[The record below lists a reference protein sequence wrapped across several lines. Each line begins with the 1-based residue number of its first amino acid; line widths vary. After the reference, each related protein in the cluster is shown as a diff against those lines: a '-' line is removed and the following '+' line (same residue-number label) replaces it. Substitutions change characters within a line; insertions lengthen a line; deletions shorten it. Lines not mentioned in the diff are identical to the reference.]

1 MKYIIEKEKKMED
14 VQKKIYELV
23 IPGPIMSKQRP
34 RMNTR
39 SGKAYTP
46 TKTKNEENLTK
57 QMFVLRYPNFD
68 PIEGKVALSI
78 IACFPIPKGTSKSR
92 EAEMLAGITAPTK
105 KPDWDNIGKLV
116 SDALNKIAYLD
127 DAQIVKV
134 NIIKKYARV
143 SETIIKVEEL

>member
-46 TKTKNEENLTK
+46 TKTKNEEYLTK
-57 QMFVLRYPNFD
+57 QMFVMRYPNFD
-68 PIEGKVALSI
+68 PIQGKVAGI
-78 IACFPIPKGTSKSR
+78 I
-92 EAEMLAGITAPTK
+92 APTK
-105 KPDWDNIGKLV
+105 KPDWDNIGKLI
-116 SDALNKIAYLD
+116 SDALNQLAYFD
-127 DAQIVKV
+127 DAQIVRV

-143 SETIIKVEEL
+143 SETIVKIEEL